1 LVRFQSVSSFRS
13 FFLGFLG
20 FAAFC
25 HNGFVEAGSEGGWE
39 LVQLII
45 AVNFDGLPGGVE
57 DDVAFMAPMQVLIQL
72 NLKAFGDPA
81 VEIIRQFLQKVFTL
95 H

>member
-1 LVRFQSVSSFRS
+1 
-13 FFLGFLG
+13 
-20 FAAFC
+20 
-25 HNGFVEAGSEGGWE
+25 
-39 LVQLII
+39 
-45 AVNFDGLPGGVE
+45 LPGGVE